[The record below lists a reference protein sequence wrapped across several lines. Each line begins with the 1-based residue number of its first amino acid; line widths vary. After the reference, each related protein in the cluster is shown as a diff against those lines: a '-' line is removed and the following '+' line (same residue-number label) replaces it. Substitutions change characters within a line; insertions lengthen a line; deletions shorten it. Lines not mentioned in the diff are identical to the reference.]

1 MKQQWYYAHLRWAVM
16 VEGKRGL
23 REWKDRVHIF
33 LCDTREAAF
42 QQALLIGRMEE
53 DCHEEGRRLVEERL
67 AEVVRL
73 DCMGDHPTAFRVDLG
88 MKRAKQVLPFDH
100 VFHPEATLPEE
111 AF

>member
-1 MKQQWYYAHLRWAVM
+1 M

-67 AEVVRL
+67 AEVGGSIAWAIIRL
-73 DCMGDHPTAFRVDLG
+73 HSGWTW
-88 MKRAKQVLPFDH
+88 
-100 VFHPEATLPEE
+100 E
-111 AF
+111 